1 YNAEYDTSAT
11 NFGMGLTFPVGER
24 ARLGLRFGL
33 EASQMYTPATT
44 GAGSPVPGTV
54 VASEIAQ
61 GNVYAGVLGY
71 NYTFD
76 TRDVGFDPNKGVL
89 LEFSQDFAVGGDVQF
104 VRTRGRAVA
113 ETRILNE
120 EVTLRASVKGG
131 MLSYSKGS
139 SRTIDR
145 LALLDDDLRGF
156 EAGGVGPRQ
165 INGGANNTLYGN
177 MYMVGSVEAEFPL
190 GLPEEYGVSGGAFY
204 DISNIWDVGAS
215 ANGATGVLYNNG
227 SARHVVGLSVFWD
240 TPIGPLRFNFAKAL
254 KKEQNDRE
262 QFFNVS
268 IRSEF

>member
-1 YNAEYDTSAT
+1 
-11 NFGMGLTFPVGER
+11 VG
-24 ARLGLRFGL
+24 
-33 EASQMYTPATT
+33 SIIN
-44 GAGSPVPGTV
+44 
-54 VASEIAQ
+54 SEIAQ
-61 GNVYAGVLGY
+61 ANVYAGVVGY

-76 TRDVGFDPNKGVL
+76 TRDAGFDPTKGVL
-89 LEFSQDFAVGGDVQF
+89 LEFAQDFAVGGDVQF
-104 VRTRGRAVA
+104 VRTRARAVA

-120 EVTLRASVKGG
+120 EVTLRAVVKGG
-131 MLSYSKGS
+131 MLNYSKGS

-145 LALLDDDLRGF
+145 LALLGDDLRGF
-156 EAGGVGPRQ
+156 EAGGVGPRH
-165 INGGANNTLYGN
+165 IDGTANNTLYGN
-177 MYMVGSVEAEFPL
+177 MYMVGSLEAEFPL

-215 ANGATGVLYNNG
+215 ANSVGTGTLLYNNG